1 MKQQHKKLVFW
12 GLIGS
17 VLITGMIYAFMPK
30 PIIVD
35 LYQLEKGQLTISIS
49 EEGKTQVHDIY
60 TLSAPVT
67 GRLKRIHAEV
77 GDQVILSET
86 IVAQIEPL
94 DPIFL
99 DPRSE
104 AQAKAD
110 IQAAESAKKLAEAEV
125 SQAQAELD
133 FAFNE
138 LSRMRE
144 LLLKKS
150 VSAREL
156 EVADKTYK
164 TRRAALATAQAAL
177 QMRNFESER
186 ANAAMLSPTATQAMH
201 GFCECLDIRAPID
214 GSILKILNKSEGVVN
229 MGTPLLEIG
238 NTNKLE
244 IIIELLSSDAVRVKP
259 GQMVM
264 IDNWGGDTTLN
275 AQVTRVEPIGFTKVS
290 ALGIEEQR
298 VNVIADFLSP
308 QAQWQSLGH
317 GFQVEIEI
325 IITTLEDVLTVPI
338 GALFRAGKDWAVY
351 QVIDGVASKKIIT
364 LGLKNNLIA
373 EVTDGLTTGDLI
385 ITNPSNQ
392 VIEGVRVISRDDLL
406 ETLN

>member
-1 MKQQHKKLVFW
+1 MQKHSKKTVFW
-12 GLIGS
+12 GGITVILLIGM
-17 VLITGMIYAFMPK
+17 VYAFMPK
-30 PIIVD
+30 AVIVD
-35 LYQLEKGQLTISIS
+35 LHQIRQTALTIGIR

-60 TLSAPVT
+60 TVSAPVT
-67 GRLKRIHAEV
+67 GRLKRITADV
-77 GDQVILSET
+77 GDQVTLSES

-94 DPIFL
+94 DPNFL

-110 IQAAESAKKLAEAEV
+110 IQAAASAQKLAEAEV

-144 LLLKKS
+144 LLLKQS
-150 VSAREL
+150 VSEREL

-177 QMRNFESER
+177 QMKNFESER
-186 ANAAMLSPTATQAMH
+186 ANAAMLSPTTTQAMH

-214 GSILKILNKSEGVVN
+214 GNILKILNKSEGVVN

-244 IIIELLSSDAVRVKP
+244 VIIELLSSDAVKVKP
-259 GQMVM
+259 GQIVL
-264 IDNWGGDTTLN
+264 IDNWGGQTTLK
-275 AQVTRVEPIGFTKVS
+275 AQVSRVEPIGFTKVS

-308 QAQWQSLGH
+308 PELWQSLGH
-317 GFQVEIEI
+317 GYQVDVEI
-325 IITTLEDVLTVPI
+325 ITNQLDEMLTVPI
-338 GALFRAGKDWAVY
+338 GALFREGKDWAVY
-351 QVIDGVASKKIIT
+351 QVSDGIANKQIIT
-364 LGLKNNLIA
+364 LGLKNNLLA
-373 EVTDGLTTGDLI
+373 EIKSGLSVNDMI
-385 ITNPSNQ
+385 VMNPSNQ
-392 VIEGVRVISRDDLL
+392 VISGVSVVSRDELI
-406 ETLN
+406 E